1 VVLRLYSGAEL
12 MALMK
17 QAGFRRVETY
27 GSLAAIPYDNRAER
41 LVAVA
46 TK

>member
-1 VVLRLYSGAEL
+1 MVIRLYSGAEL
-12 MALMK
+12 IALMK
-17 QAGFRRVETY
+17 QAGFGRVETY
-27 GSLAAIPYDNRAER
+27 GSLAATPYDNRAER